1 MSITITKAEQHIPIT
16 NITVLVFGQ
25 PGVGKTSLAFT
36 ADRPLLLDFDGGAY
50 RSEYRKDSVQIRTWE
65 DIIGLTADDLAPYAT
80 IAVDTVGR
88 LLDALSIYIVQQN
101 PKMGRG
107 TGALTLQGYG
117 ELKAAYAGWLKT
129 LLSYGKDVVLVAH
142 DREEKD
148 NDTLIV
154 RPDIQGG
161 SYGEVF
167 KRADGIAYMYRGI
180 KGTILDFNPTDKWV
194 GKNAGGI
201 APVAVPHFAA
211 QPTYFADI
219 IGQIKTKLN
228 VLSQQSDEAKGEV
241 EAWRQRLAVI
251 TSAEALT
258 AIVGDASKLNG
269 TVGAQVKALLAER
282 AKTLGLKWEGPKGKG
297 KYVSAHP
304 IAA

>member
-1 MSITITKAEQHIPIT
+1 VSITITKADQSIPVT
-16 NITVLVFGQ
+16 NITILAFGQ
-25 PGVGKTSLAFT
+25 PGSGKTSLAFT
-36 ADRPLLLDFDGGAY
+36 AKRPILLDFDGGAY

-65 DIIGLTADDLAPYAT
+65 DIMGLTADDLAPYDT
-80 IAVDTVGR
+80 VVVDTVGR

-129 LLSYGKDVVLVAH
+129 LLSYGKDVVLIAH

-161 SYGEVF
+161 SYSEVF
-167 KRADGIAYMYRGI
+167 KRADGIAYMYRGV
-180 KGTILDFNPTDKWV
+180 KGTILDFNPSEKWV
-194 GKNAGGI
+194 GKNAGQLP
-201 APVAVPHFAA
+201 ALAVPHFSTTPNFLAG
-211 QPTYFADI
+211 I
-219 IGQIKTKLN
+219 ISLIKNKLN
-228 VLSQQSDEAKGEV
+228 AMSQQDDAAKAEV
-241 EAWRQRLAVI
+241 EAWRQRFAAI
-251 TSAEALT
+251 ATAEALT
-258 AIVGDASKLNG
+258 AIVSEASKTNG
-269 TVGAQVKALLAER
+269 VIGAQVKAMLSER
-282 AKTLGLKWEGPKGKG
+282 AKALNLKWEGLKGKG
-297 KYVSAHP
+297 KYVKDHP